1 MGESGQGSTKH
12 TMKVLLLL
20 MVWVALGQAMEGSM
34 EGMEGMEGMEEEPGV
49 VFSPDEV
56 RYFCTKGTRIQAK
69 MAEAVKKCAS
79 PEVADEL
86 AKEEAFEKELE
97 AEEAAKETALSG
109 NGTFNSGNLGTPEGS
124 DIQFAMDTD
133 FKTVNSTYV
142 QVREFNET
150 SVRML
155 TSFIG
160 GVTVDMRSAGRTKV
174 VDDRQKGISESRVS
188 NRISIR
194 KIAKMF
200 IRLFERKPKKK
211 PKKKPSKK
219 KPSKKKPKKKP
230 GKKPGKKPT
239 KPSGNKPT
247 TFPPRAVFVSCEA
260 SCATMDDISLSMMEK
275 MNTEV
280 CVMQAVGWLDN
291 EGKPIKDVMEKDIKD
306 FPESVAAALSEDQIT
321 VCAEHIAVK
330 KMEMMQN
337 SSEFQAKHGACF
349 ENECYNE
356 EEKNNMSELMIAGAK
371 FKCFEHMLTEACAPH
386 VKNQLMDCM
395 MPSTPVRR

>member
-12 TMKVLLLL
+12 TWAL

-34 EGMEGMEGMEEEPGV
+34 EGMEGMEGMETMEEEPGV

-56 RYFCTKGTRIQAK
+56 RYFCTMGTRIQMK

-124 DIQFAMDTD
+124 NIQFAMDTD

-150 SVRML
+150 SVRMP

-160 GVTVDMRSAGRTKV
+160 GVTVDMRSAGRTNV
-174 VDDRQKGISESRVS
+174 VDDRQK
-188 NRISIR
+188 
-194 KIAKMF
+194 
-200 IRLFERKPKKK
+200 KPKKK
-211 PKKKPSKK
+211 PK
-219 KPSKKKPKKKP
+219 
-230 GKKPGKKPT
+230 KKPGKKPT

-247 TFPPRAVFVSCEA
+247 TFPPRAEFVSCEA
-260 SCATMDDISLSMMEK
+260 SCTTSDDISLSMGEK
-275 MNTEV
+275 MNTEI
-280 CVMQAVGWLDN
+280 CVMQAVGWLDS

-321 VCAEHIAVK
+321 VCAEHGALK

-337 SSEFQAKHGACF
+337 STEFQAKHGACF

-371 FKCFEHMLTEACAPH
+371 FKCFEHMLAEACAPH

>member
-20 MVWVALGQAMEGSM
+20 MVWVALSQAMEGSM
-34 EGMEGMEGMEEEPGV
+34 EGMEGMEGMETMEEETGV

-56 RYFCTKGTRIQAK
+56 RYFCTMGTRIQMK

-124 DIQFAMDTD
+124 SIQFAMDTD
-133 FKTVNSTYV
+133 FKTVDSTYE
-142 QVREFNET
+142 QVREFEG
-150 SVRML
+150 SVRMP

-174 VDDRQKGISESRVS
+174 VDDRQK
-188 NRISIR
+188 
-194 KIAKMF
+194 
-200 IRLFERKPKKK
+200 KPKKK
-211 PKKKPSKK
+211 
-219 KPSKKKPKKKP
+219 KPK
-230 GKKPGKKPT
+230 KKPGKKPT

-247 TFPPRAVFVSCEA
+247 TFPPRAEFVSCEA
-260 SCATMDDISLSMMEK
+260 SCTTMDDISLSMMEK
-275 MNTEV
+275 MNTEI

-321 VCAEHIAVK
+321 VCAEHMAVK
-330 KMEMMQN
+330 KMEMMQ
-337 SSEFQAKHGACF
+337 
-349 ENECYNE
+349 
-356 EEKNNMSELMIAGAK
+356 I
-371 FKCFEHMLTEACAPH
+371 
-386 VKNQLMDCM
+386 
-395 MPSTPVRR
+395 

>member
-34 EGMEGMEGMEEEPGV
+34 EGMEGMEGMESMEEESGV

-56 RYFCTKGTRIQAK
+56 RYFCTKGSRIQMK

-124 DIQFAMDTD
+124 NIQFAMDTD
-133 FKTVNSTYV
+133 FKTVGSERAVELGSN
-142 QVREFNET
+142 
-150 SVRML
+150 RMP

-174 VDDRQKGISESRVS
+174 VDDRQK
-188 NRISIR
+188 
-194 KIAKMF
+194 
-200 IRLFERKPKKK
+200 KPKKK

-219 KPSKKKPKKKP
+219 RPSKKKPR
-230 GKKPGKKPT
+230 KKPT

-247 TFPPRAVFVSCEA
+247 TFPPRAEFVSCEA
-260 SCATMDDISLSMMEK
+260 SCTTMDDISLSMMEK
-275 MNTEV
+275 MNTEI
-280 CVMQAVGWLDN
+280 CVMQAVGWLDS

-321 VCAEHIAVK
+321 VCAEHMAVK

-337 SSEFQAKHGACF
+337 STEFQAKHGACF

-371 FKCFEHMLTEACAPH
+371 FKCFEHMLAEACAPH
-386 VKNQLMDCM
+386 AKNKLMDCM

>member
-20 MVWVALGQAMEGSM
+20 MVWVALGQAMEGSIEGM
-34 EGMEGMEGMEEEPGV
+34 EGMEGMETMEEEPGV

-56 RYFCTKGTRIQAK
+56 RYFCTMGTRIQMK

-79 PEVADEL
+79 PEEADEL

-124 DIQFAMDTD
+124 NIQFAMDTD

-142 QVREFNET
+142 RVREFNET
-150 SVRML
+150 SVRMP

-174 VDDRQKGISESRVS
+174 VDDRQK
-188 NRISIR
+188 
-194 KIAKMF
+194 
-200 IRLFERKPKKK
+200 KPKKK
-211 PKKKPSKK
+211 PK
-219 KPSKKKPKKKP
+219 KKKPKKKP

-247 TFPPRAVFVSCEA
+247 TFPPRAEFVSCEA
-260 SCATMDDISLSMMEK
+260 SCTTMDDISLSMMEK
-275 MNTEV
+275 MNTEI
-280 CVMQAVGWLDN
+280 CVMQAVGWLDS

-321 VCAEHIAVK
+321 VCAEHMAVK

-337 SSEFQAKHGACF
+337 STEFQAKHGACF

-371 FKCFEHMLTEACAPH
+371 FKCFEHMLAEACAPH
-386 VKNQLMDCM
+386 VKSQLMDCM

>member
-12 TMKVLLLL
+12 TMKVLFLL

-34 EGMEGMEGMEEEPGV
+34 EGMEGMEGMETMEEESGV

-56 RYFCTKGTRIQAK
+56 RYFCTKGTRIQMK
-69 MAEAVKKCAS
+69 MAEAGKKCAS
-79 PEVADEL
+79 PEVADGL

-109 NGTFNSGNLGTPEGS
+109 NGTFNSGNMGTPEGS
-124 DIQFAMDTD
+124 NIQFAMDTD
-133 FKTVNSTYV
+133 FKTVDSTYYERAV
-142 QVREFNET
+142 ELG
-150 SVRML
+150 SDRMP

-174 VDDRQKGISESRVS
+174 VDDRQKKS
-188 NRISIR
+188 
-194 KIAKMF
+194 
-200 IRLFERKPKKK
+200 KKK

-219 KPSKKKPKKKP
+219 TPSKKKPKKKP

-247 TFPPRAVFVSCEA
+247 TFPPRAEFVSCEA

-275 MNTEV
+275 MNTEI
-280 CVMQAVGWLDN
+280 CVMQAVGWLDS

-321 VCAEHIAVK
+321 VCAEH
-330 KMEMMQN
+330 
-337 SSEFQAKHGACF
+337 
-349 ENECYNE
+349 
-356 EEKNNMSELMIAGAK
+356 
-371 FKCFEHMLTEACAPH
+371 
-386 VKNQLMDCM
+386 
-395 MPSTPVRR
+395 

>member
-20 MVWVALGQAMEGSM
+20 MVWVALGQAMEGM
-34 EGMEGMEGMEEEPGV
+34 EGMEGMETMEEEPGV

-56 RYFCTKGTRIQAK
+56 RYFCTMGTRIQMK

-124 DIQFAMDTD
+124 NIQFAMDTD
-133 FKTVNSTYV
+133 FKTVGSERAV
-142 QVREFNET
+142 ELG
-150 SVRML
+150 SDRMP

-174 VDDRQKGISESRVS
+174 VDDRQK
-188 NRISIR
+188 
-194 KIAKMF
+194 
-200 IRLFERKPKKK
+200 KPK
-211 PKKKPSKK
+211 
-219 KPSKKKPKKKP
+219 
-230 GKKPGKKPT
+230 

-247 TFPPRAVFVSCEA
+247 TFPPRAEFVSCEA

-275 MNTEV
+275 MNTEI
-280 CVMQAVGWLDN
+280 CVMQAVGWLDS

-321 VCAEHIAVK
+321 VCAEHMAVK

-337 SSEFQAKHGACF
+337 STEFQAKHGACF

-371 FKCFEHMLTEACAPH
+371 FKCFEHMLAEACAPH
-386 VKNQLMDCM
+386 AKNKLMDCM

>member
-34 EGMEGMEGMEEEPGV
+34 EGMEGMEGMETMEEEPGV

-56 RYFCTKGTRIQAK
+56 RYFCTMGTRIQMK

-124 DIQFAMDTD
+124 NIQFAMDTD
-133 FKTVNSTYV
+133 FKTVGSERAV
-142 QVREFNET
+142 ELG
-150 SVRML
+150 SVRMP

-174 VDDRQKGISESRVS
+174 VDDRQK
-188 NRISIR
+188 
-194 KIAKMF
+194 
-200 IRLFERKPKKK
+200 KPKKK

-219 KPSKKKPKKKP
+219 RPSKKKPKKKP

-247 TFPPRAVFVSCEA
+247 TFPPRAEFVSCEA
-260 SCATMDDISLSMMEK
+260 SCTTMDDISLSMMEK
-275 MNTEV
+275 MNTEI
-280 CVMQAVGWLDN
+280 CVMQAVGWLDS

-321 VCAEHIAVK
+321 VCAEHMAVK

-337 SSEFQAKHGACF
+337 STEFQAKHGACF

-371 FKCFEHMLTEACAPH
+371 FKCFEHMLAEACAPH
-386 VKNQLMDCM
+386 VKSQLMDCM

>member
-20 MVWVALGQAMEGSM
+20 LVWVALGQAMEGSM
-34 EGMEGMEGMEEEPGV
+34 EGMEGMEGMETMEEEPGV

-79 PEVADEL
+79 PEVADEI
-86 AKEEAFEKELE
+86 AK

-124 DIQFAMDTD
+124 NIQFAMDTD

-142 QVREFNET
+142 QVREFNQT
-150 SVRML
+150 SVRMP

-174 VDDRQKGISESRVS
+174 VDDRQKGKSEGRVS
-188 NRISIR
+188 NGINIR

-211 PKKKPSKK
+211 PKKKP
-219 KPSKKKPKKKP
+219 
-230 GKKPGKKPT
+230 
-239 KPSGNKPT
+239 
-247 TFPPRAVFVSCEA
+247 
-260 SCATMDDISLSMMEK
+260 
-275 MNTEV
+275 
-280 CVMQAVGWLDN
+280 
-291 EGKPIKDVMEKDIKD
+291 
-306 FPESVAAALSEDQIT
+306 
-321 VCAEHIAVK
+321 
-330 KMEMMQN
+330 
-337 SSEFQAKHGACF
+337 
-349 ENECYNE
+349 
-356 EEKNNMSELMIAGAK
+356 
-371 FKCFEHMLTEACAPH
+371 
-386 VKNQLMDCM
+386 
-395 MPSTPVRR
+395 

>member
-174 VDDRQKGISESRVS
+174 VDDRQK
-188 NRISIR
+188 
-194 KIAKMF
+194 
-200 IRLFERKPKKK
+200 KPK
-211 PKKKPSKK
+211 
-219 KPSKKKPKKKP
+219 
-230 GKKPGKKPT
+230 KKPT

>member
-12 TMKVLLLL
+12 TTKVLLLL

-34 EGMEGMEGMEEEPGV
+34 EGMEGMEGMETMEEEPGV

-56 RYFCTKGTRIQAK
+56 RYFCTMGTRIQMK

-86 AKEEAFEKELE
+86 AKEEAFEKEVE

-109 NGTFNSGNLGTPEGS
+109 NGTF
-124 DIQFAMDTD
+124 
-133 FKTVNSTYV
+133 KTGNSTYV
-142 QVREFNET
+142 QVREFNQT
-150 SVRML
+150 SVRMP

-174 VDDRQKGISESRVS
+174 VEDRQK
-188 NRISIR
+188 
-194 KIAKMF
+194 
-200 IRLFERKPKKK
+200 KPKKK
-211 PKKKPSKK
+211 PKKKPSKRR
-219 KPSKKKPKKKP
+219 PSKKKPKKKP

-247 TFPPRAVFVSCEA
+247 TFPPRAEFVSCEA

-275 MNTEV
+275 MNTEI
-280 CVMQAVGWLDN
+280 CVMQAVGWLDS

-321 VCAEHIAVK
+321 VCAEHMAVK

-337 SSEFQAKHGACF
+337 STEFQAKHGACF

-386 VKNQLMDCM
+386 VKNELMNCM